1 MYTYTC
7 THVHVYALAV
17 SFACYGCYVFVCVCC
32 TGERG
37 AERRGG
43 INESVTTEV
52 SNVFKGKT
60 VSYMYM
66 YIVHVYDCIYTCT
79 CTLYVQPREKN

>member
-1 MYTYTC
+1 M
-7 THVHVYALAV
+7 
-17 SFACYGCYVFVCVCC
+17 CC

-60 VSYMYM
+60 VSYMN
-66 YIVHVYDCIYTCT
+66 TCT
-79 CTLYVQPREKN
+79 CIRLYIYSQKEKIELPWVGLNPRPAF